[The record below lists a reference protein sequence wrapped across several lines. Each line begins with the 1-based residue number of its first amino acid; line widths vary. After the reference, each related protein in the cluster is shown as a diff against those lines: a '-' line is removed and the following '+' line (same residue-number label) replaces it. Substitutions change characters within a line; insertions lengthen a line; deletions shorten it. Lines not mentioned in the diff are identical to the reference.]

1 MDLLGN
7 QNLKNWRWKLKE
19 QENNPL
25 LGAARRCANF
35 AMGDSP
41 QASHMRSALLAID
54 NPAKWPLDLNA
65 IKELHYSEK
74 KDLFLVLTCF
84 VAVLETERLRDLLPD
99 GHSVF
104 DQMEVA
110 EREKILHSATD
121 TASWRT
127 GYWQENGKEAMVFR
141 FGSAIIEAFDEQ
153 LLMNHLASRNDSN
166 LDASCN
172 MYKI

>member
-1 MDLLGN
+1 M
-7 QNLKNWRWKLKE
+7 KE
-19 QENNPL
+19 QGTNPVRGAAQRCVDFA
-25 LGAARRCANF
+25 LGATQ
-35 AMGDSP
+35 S
-41 QASHMRSALLAID
+41 ASHMRSALLAID

-74 KDLFLVLTCF
+74 KDLFFVLTCF

-141 FGSAIIEAFDEQ
+141 FGSAIVEAFDEQ
-153 LLMNHLASRNDSN
+153 LLMNHLTSRNDRN

>member
-1 MDLLGN
+1 M
-7 QNLKNWRWKLKE
+7 KE

-25 LGAARRCANF
+25 IQAASRCANF

-54 NPAKWPLDLNA
+54 NPEMWPLDLNA

-74 KDLFLVLTCF
+74 KDLFFVLTCF

-141 FGSAIIEAFDEQ
+141 FGPEIVETFDDEM
-153 LLMNHLASRNDSN
+153 LIRHLETAK
-166 LDASCN
+166 A
-172 MYKI
+172 